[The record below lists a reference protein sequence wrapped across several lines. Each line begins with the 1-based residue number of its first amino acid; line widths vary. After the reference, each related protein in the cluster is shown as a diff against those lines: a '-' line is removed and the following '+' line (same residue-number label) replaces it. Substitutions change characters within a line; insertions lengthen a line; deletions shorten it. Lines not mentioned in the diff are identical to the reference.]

1 VNLVTD
7 AVLMAGMVD
16 SCFYLIRHEKTPK
29 QFLSNIKEL
38 KDKKVF
44 PNINLIFNA
53 VNYKNSSGY
62 GYGYGGPGYGY
73 GQAYYGTEK
82 IKTKFQKWKAKNK
95 TS

>member
-44 PNINLIFNA
+44 PSINLIFNA
-53 VNYKNSSGY
+53 VNYKNSSDY
-62 GYGYGGPGYGY
+62 GYGYR
-73 GQAYYGTEK
+73 YYGEEK
-82 IKTKFQKWKAKNK
+82 NVNNLSTFAKNMK
-95 TS
+95 LKKW